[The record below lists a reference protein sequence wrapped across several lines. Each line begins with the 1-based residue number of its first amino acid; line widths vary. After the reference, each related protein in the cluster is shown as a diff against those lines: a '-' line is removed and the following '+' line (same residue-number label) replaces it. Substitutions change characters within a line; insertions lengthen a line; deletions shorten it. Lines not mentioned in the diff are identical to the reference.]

1 MEVIMKCPSFW
12 ISGAASLVLLLSAS
26 SGQAQSCLAQLQP
39 LKPVNVI
46 CQNAVLSC
54 VCAGTNCHW
63 VWGCPAANPFG
74 VALSA
79 PQITTDPS
87 IILGYK
93 PGKVESPLDLQQK
106 AVDTLIQIQTLK
118 NLQQQ
123 NQMMERMNE
132 TPPTPSSFIPDPPH
146 PTAPPPAAAPAT
158 GEERWQAIKTSAR
171 QRYPDWDA
179 VAASASM
186 EKLPLTGT
194 MEVAIMESDF
204 GPDLLYW
211 LAKHP
216 EECRRIA
223 GLSPVSSARE
233 LGRIEERIQP
243 AP

>member
-1 MEVIMKCPSFW
+1 MWEAAQRLGIKATTTVLGPAAGIGRFLGLMEVIMKCPSFW

-146 PTAPPPAAAPAT
+146 PTAPPPAAAPARP
-158 GEERWQAIKTSAR
+158 GPFGRH
-171 QRYPDWDA
+171 
-179 VAASASM
+179 
-186 EKLPLTGT
+186 LPRSPR
-194 MEVAIMESDF
+194 I
-204 GPDLLYW
+204 
-211 LAKHP
+211 
-216 EECRRIA
+216 RRT
-223 GLSPVSSARE
+223 SSAPRS
-233 LGRIEERIQP
+233 
-243 AP
+243 